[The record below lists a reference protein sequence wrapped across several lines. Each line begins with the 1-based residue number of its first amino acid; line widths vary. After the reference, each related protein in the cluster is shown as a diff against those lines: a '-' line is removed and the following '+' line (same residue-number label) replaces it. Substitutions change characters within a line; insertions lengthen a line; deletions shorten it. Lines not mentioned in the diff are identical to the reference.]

1 MKTLNLNKL
10 FNIIISFFNL
20 KSFTFSIF
28 FYFFLNSVF
37 FGDVALNFPT
47 NYLNFHKIGNH
58 KVYFFGDIKYKNTFD
73 LVKHIKYNPLNNL
86 NFKLYMPNKICIDTF
101 PHNHPLTHPH
111 LNIVNYNNIID
122 NIFVNIQ
129 MSSNNFNDCFFLSK
143 SNINNIKK
151 PQFIANNLYLYNN
164 NIMNT
169 YFNKFSDNTYIDFHN
184 KKLYNHLKNMMKKH
198 EI

>member
-86 NFKLYMPNKICIDTF
+86 NFKLYMPNEICLRTF
-101 PHNHPLTHPH
+101 PHTHPFTHPH
-111 LNIVNYNNIID
+111 LNIGNYNNVIE

-129 MSSNNFNDCFFLSK
+129 MSSSNFNDCFFLSEFNVNGIFK
-143 SNINNIKK
+143 S
-151 PQFIANNLYLYNN
+151 QFVANNLYLYDN
-164 NIMNT
+164 NIINS
-169 YFNKFSDNTYIDFHN
+169 YFNKSFDNTYLNNHN
-184 KKLYNHLKNMMKKH
+184 IKFDKYFKNIIRKH